1 MESIGIV
8 LKDIMG
14 NSAVFIAGK
23 EAVIVS
29 AVSIVISVFMGILG
43 LKLIRVWNAVIGFV
57 AGALLGFSVTYLM
70 GLEAVPVLIAAGV
83 AGLVFAILNSVFK
96 KFGAFW
102 VCFLGMAGTVL
113 AITNAG
119 NWIMLAVCGAVGLIF
134 AILAMIW
141 FEPFV
146 IIATALAGGFGAG
159 MMIYDLAGL
168 KNVIFM
174 WIISIG
180 ITFIGIVIQFIM
192 KSSEINKKQ
201 VRRANAIKKETSKE
215 AER

>member
-29 AVSIVISVFMGILG
+29 AVSIVISVFIGILG

-57 AGALLGFSVTYLM
+57 AGALLGFAVTYLM

-102 VCFLGMAGTVL
+102 VCFLGMASTVL

-159 MMIYDLAGL
+159 MMIYDLADR
-168 KNVIFM
+168 NNCPSCQRCSQIA
-174 WIISIG
+174 
-180 ITFIGIVIQFIM
+180 
-192 KSSEINKKQ
+192 
-201 VRRANAIKKETSKE
+201 RRAKGYG
-215 AER
+215 